1 MYLGVKAVLAK
12 SFERIH
18 SANLV
23 NFGIIPLTFKN
34 AADYAKIAQGDAVS
48 AENWREAVR
57 AGKPVMRVKKGAKP
71 VFYALRDIAEG
82 EELFIDY
89 ATFEYKTKVL
99 ANIKCLCGAPNC
111 RGHIT
116 GFVGLSPEQ
125 VKDYSDCLA
134 DYLKEKKPAK

>member
-1 MYLGVKAVLAK
+1 MKKGEIAFTEDGVITSVQTKYSYQVDWDKHYEPDGPSAFLN
-12 SFERIH
+12 H
-18 SANLV
+18 SCLPNI
-23 NFGIIPLTFKN
+23 G
-34 AADYAKIAQGDAVS
+34 
-48 AENWREAVR
+48 
-57 AGKPVMRVKKGAKP
+57 MRVKKGAKP